1 MDYQHGVYGDKPYT
15 GAATGHTAAR
25 GGPIPVA
32 TAGDMKG
39 DPHHHQHHHQQHV
52 VVAQEYEKP
61 GQHHQHGTQF
71 EY

>member
-15 GAATGHTAAR
+15 GAAR

-39 DPHHHQHHHQQHV
+39 DHHQQHHQQHV